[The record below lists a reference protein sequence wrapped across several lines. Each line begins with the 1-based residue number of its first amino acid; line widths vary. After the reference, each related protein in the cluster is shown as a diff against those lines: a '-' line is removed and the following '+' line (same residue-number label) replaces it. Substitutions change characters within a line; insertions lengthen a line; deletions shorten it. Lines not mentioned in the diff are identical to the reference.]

1 MYLQAKRRRR
11 GLGQLDPA
19 STVAMVTDLWGS
31 IPNPFAENPNYQP
44 IWSEQAY
51 VPGAVNP
58 DPSVN
63 TNPSPTLATTANDLW
78 MVATDPLAQ
87 NPTYNAS
94 DTPATGLG
102 NFPGSPSIS
111 TWVYV
116 VGAVA
121 VGLLLVKFVK

>member
-11 GLGQLDPA
+11 GLGQIPGVDMIGPLM
-19 STVAMVTDLWGS
+19 SL
-31 IPNPFAENPNYQP
+31 PNPFAENPNYQP
-44 IWSEQAY
+44 VWSEQAY
-51 VPGAVNP
+51 VPGSVNA
-58 DPSVN
+58 DPSIS
-63 TNPSPTLATTANDLW
+63 TNPSPSVASTVNDLW

-102 NFPGSPSIS
+102 NITFPGAPSIS

-121 VGLLLVKFVK
+121 AGLLLLKFVK